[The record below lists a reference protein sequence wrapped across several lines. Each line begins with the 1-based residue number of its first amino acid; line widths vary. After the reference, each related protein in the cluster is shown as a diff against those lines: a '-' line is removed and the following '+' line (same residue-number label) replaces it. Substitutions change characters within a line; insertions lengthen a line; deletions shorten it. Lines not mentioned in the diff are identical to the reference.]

1 MLDAILRWRPPA
13 DYDLQ
18 TLRGDVF
25 GGITAAV
32 VGLPVALA
40 FGIASGLGPLAGIYG
55 AISVGFFAA
64 VFGGTRSQISGP
76 TGSMT
81 VAMAVIVTSRS
92 DSLAEAFTIVMMAGL
107 IQILLSVM
115 RIGRFV
121 AYTPYSVISGFMS
134 GVGIIIILVQ
144 SLPFMGGTIATG
156 GPVGAIRSWPSLLDD
171 FNIDAL
177 GIAAVTLAVAAL
189 WPSRVSRYMPYTLVA
204 LVVGTFLGVVWLTD
218 ADVIGAVPTDLPT
231 LQVPNLSGSFLLGAI
246 EPALVIALVSSVDT
260 LLTSLVADSNTRARH
275 NPDRELLGQG
285 LGNMVTGLIGGL
297 PGAGAT
303 PSTVANIVAGG
314 WTILSGIIAVTVLV
328 TMVLLLGGYVASI
341 PNAVLAGIL
350 IKVGWDTIDW
360 RFVTRILHVQREHL
374 LVMLLTLVLTV
385 FLDLLTAVVVGMI
398 AAAVT
403 SARQFERLELDSVVS
418 TPLLDQT
425 FLGTDGTDDDAD
437 VFAARVGLVA
447 LRGNFSVASAAKMIN
462 TISVDIRDHEI
473 VILDFSN
480 TVYMDDSAALVME
493 QLIDGAMAEDVTCIV
508 MGLTDLPATT
518 LAALNVLRRVPEE
531 NFVEDLDG
539 ARKVAKRILAIQQ

>member
-1 MLDAILRWRPPA
+1 MLGPILRWRPPE

-25 GGITAAV
+25 GGVTAAV

-55 AISVGFFAA
+55 AIAVGFFAA

-92 DSLAEAFTIVMMAGL
+92 DSLVEAFTIVIMAGL
-107 IQILLSVM
+107 IQVLLSAM

-144 SLPFMGGTIATG
+144 TLPFMGGNIAAG
-156 GPVGAIRSWPSLLDD
+156 GPVGAIKSWPDLLDD

-177 GIAAVTLAVAAL
+177 GIGAVTLAVAAL

-204 LVVGTFLGVVWLTD
+204 LVVGSIMGVVWLTE
-218 ADVIGAVPTDLPT
+218 APVIGVVPTEWPT
-231 LQVPNLSGSFLLGAI
+231 LQVPDFSGGFLLRAI

-260 LLTSLVADSNTRARH
+260 LLTSLVADSHTRARH
-275 NPDRELLGQG
+275 NPDKELLGQG

-314 WTILSGIIAVTVLV
+314 WTIVSGIIAVGVLV
-328 TMVLLLGGYVASI
+328 AMVVVLGEYVASI

-360 RFVTRILHVQREHL
+360 RFVTRVLHVQREHL

-398 AAAVT
+398 ASAVT

-418 TPLLDQT
+418 TPLLDQS
-425 FLGTDGTDDDAD
+425 FLGTKGDDDD

-493 QLIDGAMAEDVTCIV
+493 QLIDGAMAEDVNCIV
-508 MGLTDLPATT
+508 LGLTGLPATT
-518 LAALNVLRRVPEE
+518 LTALNVLRRVPEE

-539 ARKVAKRILAIQQ
+539 AREVAKRILAI

>member
-1 MLDAILRWRPPA
+1 MLGPILRWRPPE

-25 GGITAAV
+25 GGVTAAV

-55 AISVGFFAA
+55 AIAVGFFAA

-92 DSLAEAFTIVMMAGL
+92 DSLVEAFTIVIMAGL
-107 IQILLSVM
+107 IQVLLSAM

-144 SLPFMGGTIATG
+144 TLPFMGGNIAAG
-156 GPVGAIRSWPSLLDD
+156 GPVGAIKSWPDLLDD

-177 GIAAVTLAVAAL
+177 GIGAVTLAVAAL
-189 WPSRVSRYMPYTLVA
+189 WPNRVSRYMPYTLVA
-204 LVVGTFLGVVWLTD
+204 LVAGTVMGVVWLTD
-218 ADVIGAVPTDLPT
+218 APVIGLVSTTWPT
-231 LQVPNLSGSFLLGAI
+231 LQVPDFSGGFLLRAI

-260 LLTSLVADSNTRARH
+260 LLTSLVADSHTRARH
-275 NPDRELLGQG
+275 NPDKELLGQG

-314 WTILSGIIAVTVLV
+314 WTIVSGIIAVGVLV
-328 TMVLLLGGYVASI
+328 AMVVVLGEYVASI

-360 RFVTRILHVQREHL
+360 RFVTRVLHVQREHL

-398 AAAVT
+398 ASAVT

-418 TPLLDQT
+418 TPLLDQS
-425 FLGTDGTDDDAD
+425 FLGAKGDDDD

-493 QLIDGAMAEDVTCIV
+493 QLIDGAMAEDVNCIV
-508 MGLTDLPATT
+508 MGLTGLPATT
-518 LAALNVLRRVPEE
+518 LTALNVLRRVPEE

-539 ARKVAKRILAIQQ
+539 AREVAKRILAI

>member
-1 MLDAILRWRPPA
+1 MLGPILRWRPPE

-25 GGITAAV
+25 GGVTAAV

-55 AISVGFFAA
+55 AIAVGFFAA

-81 VAMAVIVTSRS
+81 VAMAVIVTSRA
-92 DSLAEAFTIVMMAGL
+92 DSLVEAFTIVMMAGL

-144 SLPFMGGTIATG
+144 SLPFMGGNIAAG
-156 GPVGAIRSWPSLLDD
+156 GPVGAIKSWPDLIED

-177 GIAAVTLAVAAL
+177 GIAAITLAVAAL

-218 ADVIGAVPTDLPT
+218 APVIGMVSTTWPT
-231 LQVPNLSGSFLLGAI
+231 LQVPDFSGDFLLRSI

-260 LLTSLVADSNTRARH
+260 LLTSLVADSHTRARH
-275 NPDRELLGQG
+275 NPDKELLGQG

-314 WTILSGIIAVTVLV
+314 WTIVSGIIAVGVLV
-328 TMVLLLGGYVASI
+328 AMVVVLGEQVASI

-360 RFVTRILHVQREHL
+360 RFVTRVLHVQREHL
-374 LVMLLTLVLTV
+374 MVMLLTLVLTV

-398 AAAVT
+398 AAMVT

-418 TPLLDQT
+418 TPLLDQA
-425 FLGTDGTDDDAD
+425 FLGTTSADGDDAD
-437 VFAARVGLVA
+437 VFSARVGLVA

-493 QLIDGAMAEDVTCIV
+493 QLIDGAMAEDVNCIV
-508 MGLTDLPATT
+508 MGLTGLPATT
-518 LAALNVLRRVPEE
+518 LSALNVLRHVPEE

-539 ARKVAKRILAIQQ
+539 AREVAKRILAI

>member
-1 MLDAILRWRPPA
+1 MLGPILRWRPPE

-25 GGITAAV
+25 GGVTAAV

-55 AISVGFFAA
+55 AIAVGFFAA

-81 VAMAVIVTSRS
+81 VAMAVIVTSHS
-92 DSLAEAFTIVMMAGL
+92 DSLTGAFTIVIMAGL
-107 IQILLSVM
+107 IQIFLSVM

-144 SLPFMGGTIATG
+144 SLPFMGGTIAAG
-156 GPVGAIRSWPSLLDD
+156 GPVGAIRSWPSLLED

-177 GIAAVTLAVAAL
+177 GIAAVTLAVAVL

-218 ADVIGAVPTDLPT
+218 ADVIGVVPTEWPT
-231 LQVPNLSGSFLLGAI
+231 LQRPDLSGNFLLSAI

-275 NPDRELLGQG
+275 NPDKELLGQG
-285 LGNMVTGLIGGL
+285 LGNMVTGFIGGL

-314 WTILSGIIAVTVLV
+314 WTIVSGIIAVAVLV
-328 TMVLLLGGYVASI
+328 IMVVLLGEYVAAI

-360 RFVTRILHVQREHL
+360 RFVTRMFHVQREHL

-403 SARQFERLELDSVVS
+403 SARQFELLELDSVVS

-425 FLGTDGTDDDAD
+425 FLGATPDDDGD

-493 QLIDGAMAEDVTCIV
+493 QLIDGAIAEDVTCIV
-508 MGLTDLPATT
+508 MGLTGRPATT
-518 LAALNVLRRVPEE
+518 LSALNVLRRVPEE
-531 NFVEDLDG
+531 NFVEDLAG
-539 ARKVAKRILAIQQ
+539 ARRVAKRILAI

>member
-1 MLDAILRWRPPA
+1 MLRRILGWRPPE

-25 GGITAAV
+25 GGVTAAV

-55 AISVGFFAA
+55 AIAVGFFAA

-81 VAMAVIVTSRS
+81 VAMAVIVTSRA
-92 DSLAEAFTIVMMAGL
+92 DSLVEAFTIVMMAGL

-144 SLPFMGGTIATG
+144 SLPFMGGNIAAG
-156 GPVGAIRSWPSLLDD
+156 GPVGAIKSWPDLIED

-177 GIAAVTLAVAAL
+177 GIAAITLAVAAL

-204 LVVGTFLGVVWLTD
+204 LVAGTFLGVVWLTD
-218 ADVIGAVPTDLPT
+218 APVIGTVSTTWPT
-231 LQVPNLSGSFLLGAI
+231 LQVPDFSGDFLLRAI

-260 LLTSLVADSNTRARH
+260 LLTSLVADSHTRARH
-275 NPDRELLGQG
+275 NPDKELLGQG

-314 WTILSGIIAVTVLV
+314 WTIVSGIIAVGVLV
-328 TMVLLLGGYVASI
+328 AMVVVLGEQVASI

-360 RFVTRILHVQREHL
+360 RFVTRVLHVQREHL
-374 LVMLLTLVLTV
+374 MVMLLTLVLTV

-398 AAAVT
+398 AAMVT

-418 TPLLDQT
+418 TPLLDQA
-425 FLGTDGTDDDAD
+425 FLGTNSADGDDAD
-437 VFAARVGLVA
+437 IFSARVGLVA

-493 QLIDGAMAEDVTCIV
+493 QLIDGAMAEDVNCIV
-508 MGLTDLPATT
+508 MGLTGLPATT
-518 LAALNVLRRVPEE
+518 LSALNVLRHVPEE

-539 ARKVAKRILAIQQ
+539 AREVAKRILAI

>member
-1 MLDAILRWRPPA
+1 MLGPILRWRPPA
-13 DYDLQ
+13 NYDLQ

-25 GGITAAV
+25 GGVTAAV

-55 AISVGFFAA
+55 AIAVGFFAA

-92 DSLAEAFTIVMMAGL
+92 DSLAEAFTIVIMAGL

-144 SLPFMGGTIATG
+144 SLPFVGGTIATG

-189 WPSRVSRYMPYTLVA
+189 WPNRVSRYMPYTLVA
-204 LVVGTFLGVVWLTD
+204 LVVGTFLAVVWLTE
-218 ADVIGAVPTDLPT
+218 APVIGVVPTELPT
-231 LQVPNLSGSFLLGAI
+231 LQVPDLSGGFLLRAI
-246 EPALVIALVSSVDT
+246 EPAVVIALVSSVDT

-303 PSTVANIVAGG
+303 PSTIANIVAGG
-314 WTILSGIIAVTVLV
+314 WTIVSGIIAVGVLV
-328 TMVLLLGGYVASI
+328 AMVVVLGEYVASI

-360 RFVTRILHVQREHL
+360 RFITRILHVQREHL

-398 AAAVT
+398 TAAVT

-425 FLGTDGTDDDAD
+425 FLGTKGDDDD

-480 TVYMDDSAALVME
+480 TIYMDDSAALVME
-493 QLIDGAMAEDVTCIV
+493 QLIDGALAEDVVCIV
-508 MGLTDLPATT
+508 MGLTGLPATT
-518 LAALNVLRRVPEE
+518 LSALNVLRRVPEE
-531 NFVEDLDG
+531 NFVEDLDR
-539 ARKVAKRILAIQQ
+539 AREVAKRMLAIQ